1 MAATATRSQPRYG
14 DVRDAFAL
22 PKAASPQNMV
32 SSTLSVVV
40 TDVAWSLPQVESDPD
55 SSIVAAAGSNGVVV
69 VWNAK
74 QAFLHPTAA
83 SAMGSPPDAVL
94 TQHSR
99 AVNRLAWHPNPSRP
113 GYLLTASQDATVRL
127 WQRRSSSS
135 SPNANQGNQN
145 IISWFKQSQD
155 SLQHNESVSW
165 HCVATFEPKAEAVR
179 DIKWSPAHEDVFAM
193 VTDTGAL
200 IVYNI
205 NVPATPWVRIQA
217 HDGEA
222 SSVDWHPSRPYIV
235 ATGGAG
241 DRSVKIWDLERDMS
255 LHSRGDINLANRG
268 SVGSAGLSEASD
280 ASDTDHHADTT
291 LRAMGSSSSH
301 NPQLLAP
308 GSLHGNGH
316 GSVNKGPIHT
326 LTSARGARAGK
337 TRPYNLRHILYIAA
351 SVTRVI
357 WRPPAG
363 PHTSANMH
371 DGMLAVAT
379 SPIKG
384 ASAGGNGMLS
394 LWSTQR
400 PYMALSVVEG
410 HKEGAVTDFIW
421 VDIPVD
427 EAAATERDQSLH
439 SQSERTPRSRAATP
453 VSFMTESSSRSR
465 EAEDSSIAGRQR
477 GRPSFSATPF
487 PTSFASSVA
496 SRAVS
501 EESTKDR
508 SGDSSVDF
516 SNSLEGTWQHVLS
529 VGRDGRCVVQSFAR
543 GDRPISRVS
552 PSCFAM
558 ANLSPFQRGCGSLQI
573 FSVHQQVPHGRHDDY
588 ALTGLR
594 QDSATSR
601 APGVFR
607 EPMISSLRDGSQQQE
622 GQTVKIGQR
631 LPSE

>member
-1 MAATATRSQPRYG
+1 
-14 DVRDAFAL
+14 
-22 PKAASPQNMV
+22 
-32 SSTLSVVV
+32 
-40 TDVAWSLPQVESDPD
+40 
-55 SSIVAAAGSNGVVV
+55 
-69 VWNAK
+69 
-74 QAFLHPTAA
+74 
-83 SAMGSPPDAVL
+83 
-94 TQHSR
+94 
-99 AVNRLAWHPNPSRP
+99 
-113 GYLLTASQDATVRL
+113 
-127 WQRRSSSS
+127 
-135 SPNANQGNQN
+135 
-145 IISWFKQSQD
+145 
-155 SLQHNESVSW
+155 
-165 HCVATFEPKAEAVR
+165 
-179 DIKWSPAHEDVFAM
+179 
-193 VTDTGAL
+193 
-200 IVYNI
+200 
-205 NVPATPWVRIQA
+205 
-217 HDGEA
+217 
-222 SSVDWHPSRPYIV
+222 
-235 ATGGAG
+235 
-241 DRSVKIWDLERDMS
+241 
-255 LHSRGDINLANRG
+255 
-268 SVGSAGLSEASD
+268 
-280 ASDTDHHADTT
+280 
-291 LRAMGSSSSH
+291 
-301 NPQLLAP
+301 
-308 GSLHGNGH
+308 
-316 GSVNKGPIHT
+316 
-326 LTSARGARAGK
+326 
-337 TRPYNLRHILYIAA
+337 
-351 SVTRVI
+351 
-357 WRPPAG
+357 
-363 PHTSANMH
+363 
-371 DGMLAVAT
+371 
-379 SPIKG
+379 
-384 ASAGGNGMLS
+384 MLS

-427 EAAATERDQSLH
+427 EAAIDRDQSLH
-439 SQSERTPRSRAATP
+439 SQSERTPRSRTSTP
-453 VSFMTESSSRSR
+453 VSFMTETSSRSR
-465 EAEDSSIAGRQR
+465 EVEDSSIAGRQR

-607 EPMISSLRDGSQQQE
+607 EPIISSLRDGSQQQE